1 MLNEMTPKIKA
12 VQKMQDY
19 IAAHQTEE
27 INLTRQITALRTLL
41 YPKKHCIRE
50 VIVMSVCKSALKED
64 YFYFLNYK
72 FQNALLYQG
81 MKNDEAMNYKSAEY
95 PS

>member
-1 MLNEMTPKIKA
+1 
-12 VQKMQDY
+12 
-19 IAAHQTEE
+19 
-27 INLTRQITALRTLL
+27 
-41 YPKKHCIRE
+41 
-50 VIVMSVCKSALKED
+50 MSVCKSALKED